1 MAFIHCVC
9 KICTSLL
16 HMIQHGICTLKHVS
30 QITKCIETKFIRY
43 QSSFINS
50 ILSEAI
56 TAKEIVEITINN
68 LIMNLNDDRAQSHDH
83 ETIIAD
89 IHK

>member
-1 MAFIHCVC
+1 MSFIHCVC

-16 HMIQHGICTLKHVS
+16 HMIQHKIYTLKHVS
-30 QITKCIETKFIRY
+30 QITKCIQTKFIRY

-50 ILSEAI
+50 FLSKAI
-56 TAKEIVEITINN
+56 TAKEIVEITTNN
-68 LIMNLNDDRAQSHDH
+68 LIMNLNDDRTQSHDH
-83 ETIIAD
+83 ETIMAG